1 MIPAEQRKG
10 AANMVKQLQEEIIKM
25 VKEIKSI
32 KTLKII
38 YHFIR
43 GIRSGR

>member
-1 MIPAEQRKG
+1 
-10 AANMVKQLQEEIIKM
+10 MVKQLQDEIIKM